1 MIFIVI
7 FAIVF
12 SIEITI
18 MIIILKKCTR
28 EVTTTTIFIC
38 TSLFE
43 YAVESEKLM
52 KESFDLF

>member
-1 MIFIVI
+1 
-7 FAIVF
+7 
-12 SIEITI
+12 